1 MKAVDAVL
9 LLSLTL
15 SYPVI
20 AFDWHVQKMFRRFTL
35 ANIKEIASF

>member
-20 AFDWHVQKMFRRFTL
+20 AFEWHVQKMVRQFTL
-35 ANIKEIASF
+35 ANMREIASF